1 MGSSGS
7 GALWFSSSTFL
18 KPETT
23 DLRPGRPCERLAA
36 RGSSARRFD
45 DGEMEEPTPHSVA
58 ALKRA
63 LETEIKAEA
72 EMFLA

>member
-1 MGSSGS
+1 M
-7 GALWFSSSTFL
+7 
-18 KPETT
+18 
-23 DLRPGRPCERLAA
+23 D
-36 RGSSARRFD
+36 
-45 DGEMEEPTPHSVA
+45 EPSPHSVA